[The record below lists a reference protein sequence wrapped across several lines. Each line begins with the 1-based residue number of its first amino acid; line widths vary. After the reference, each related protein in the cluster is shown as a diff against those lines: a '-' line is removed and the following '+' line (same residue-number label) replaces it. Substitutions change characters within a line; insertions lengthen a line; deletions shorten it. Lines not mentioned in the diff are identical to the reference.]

1 MSKENPKSDAG
12 NHSDGAASSTPQL
25 AIKNLYIKDISFE
38 SPLGQEGF
46 KRQTK
51 PVIDQDIGTV
61 VRKIDE
67 QHYEI
72 VLHLTVSVKDEG
84 ETLYLVEVQQ
94 AGVFLVTGLEQAM
107 LTQVLNTHC
116 LTVLFPYA
124 RAVVDDLVVKG
135 GFPPLMLPPVNF
147 DALFQQA
154 LAQRVESASAEAATE
169 PQH

>member
-1 MSKENPKSDAG
+1 MSKENSKSNADS
-12 NHSDGAASSTPQL
+12 HTDGAATNAPQL
-25 AIKNLYIKDISFE
+25 AIKSLYIKDVSFE
-38 SPLGQEGF
+38 SPLGAAGF
-46 KRQTK
+46 NRQSK
-51 PVIDQDIGTV
+51 PVIDQDIGTE

-72 VLHLTVSVKDEG
+72 VLHLTASVKDED

-94 AGVFLVTGLEQAM
+94 AGVFLVTGLEQKM

-124 RAVVDDLVVKG
+124 RALVDDLVVKG
-135 GFPPLMLPPVNF
+135 GFPALMLPPVNF

-154 LAQRVESASAEAATE
+154 LAQRVESAEAEAATE